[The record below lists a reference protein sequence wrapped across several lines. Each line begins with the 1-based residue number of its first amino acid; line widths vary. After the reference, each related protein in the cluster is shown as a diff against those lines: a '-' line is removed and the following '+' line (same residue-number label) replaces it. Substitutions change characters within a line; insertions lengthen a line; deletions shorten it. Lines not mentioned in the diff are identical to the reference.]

1 MARPSPTRQFDL
13 VRPREVLESEPWNGT
28 GGAAGGSGAPASPR
42 PPQRVGRVKA
52 AFDSATGLR
61 RGMNLWPPF
70 LLTGIRIDEVSD
82 DFRRVRVRLRRSR
95 LTTNYVGTQFG
106 GSLFAMT
113 DPFWMVMMLRNLGP
127 GYVVWDKAG
136 EIEFVSPGRTAV
148 TAEFALDPAVVDEVR
163 AAADAGEKVLRW
175 FEVDVVGTDG
185 AVVARVRKQ
194 LYVRR
199 ASMPTG
205 GPADA
210 SDSPAPR
217 SEACVRLR

>member
-1 MARPSPTRQFDL
+1 MHAERPVAPEECRLLWTL
-13 VRPREVLESEPWNGT
+13 VRTDEPVL
-28 GGAAGGSGAPASPR
+28 APPR
-42 PPQRVGRVKA
+42 PPTQRVGRVKA
-52 AFDSATGLR
+52 AFDSASGLR

-70 LLTGIRIDEVSD
+70 LLTGIHIDEVSD
-82 DFRRVRVRLRRSR
+82 DFRRVRVRLRRTR

-113 DPFWMVMMLRNLGP
+113 DPFWMIMMMRNLGP

-148 TAEFALDPAVVDEVR
+148 TAEFVLDPVVVDEVR

-175 FEVDVVGTDG
+175 LEVDVVGTDG

-199 ASMPTG
+199 
-205 GPADA
+205 GPATVTTA
-210 SDSPAPR
+210 
-217 SEACVRLR
+217 

>member
-1 MARPSPTRQFDL
+1 MTNDGTTGRPHA
-13 VRPREVLESEPWNGT
+13 T
-28 GGAAGGSGAPASPR
+28 GATASSR

-52 AFDSATGLR
+52 AFDSASGLR

-70 LLTGIRIDEVSD
+70 LLTGIHILEVSD
-82 DFRRVRVRLRRSR
+82 DFRRVRVGLRRTR

-113 DPFWMVMMLRNLGP
+113 DPFWMILMMRNLGR
-127 GYVVWDKAG
+127 GYVVWDKAA

-148 TAEFALDPAVVDEVR
+148 TAQFDLHPAVVDEVR

-199 ASMPTG
+199 A
-205 GPADA
+205 PAG
-210 SDSPAPR
+210 
-217 SEACVRLR
+217 

>member
-1 MARPSPTRQFDL
+1 MTNDGTTGRPHA
-13 VRPREVLESEPWNGT
+13 T
-28 GGAAGGSGAPASPR
+28 GATASSR

-52 AFDSATGLR
+52 AFDSASGLR

-70 LLTGIRIDEVSD
+70 LLTGIHILEVSD
-82 DFRRVRVRLRRSR
+82 DFRRVRVGLRRTR

-113 DPFWMVMMLRNLGP
+113 DPFWMILMMRNLGR
-127 GYVVWDKAG
+127 GYVVWDKAA

-148 TAEFALDPAVVDEVR
+148 TAQFDLHPAVVDEVR

-175 FEVDVVGTDG
+175 FEVDVVGTVG

-199 ASMPTG
+199 A
-205 GPADA
+205 PAG
-210 SDSPAPR
+210 
-217 SEACVRLR
+217 

>member
-1 MARPSPTRQFDL
+1 MTTPIAAEAAHER
-13 VRPREVLESEPWNGT
+13 
-28 GGAAGGSGAPASPR
+28 GATASAG
-42 PPQRVGRVKA
+42 PPQKVGRVKA
-52 AFDSATGLR
+52 VFDSAAGLR

-70 LLTGIRIDEVSD
+70 LLTGIHIDEVSD
-82 DFRRVRVRLRRSR
+82 DFRLVRVRLRRTR

-113 DPFWMVMMLRNLGP
+113 DPFWMIMMLRNLGP

-148 TAEFALDPAVVDEVR
+148 TAEFRLAPDAVDEVR
-163 AAADAGEKVLRW
+163 AAADSGAKVLRW

-199 ASMPTG
+199 A
-205 GPADA
+205 
-210 SDSPAPR
+210 PAP
-217 SEACVRLR
+217 SVRP

>member
-1 MARPSPTRQFDL
+1 MTSQHPTGPTR
-13 VRPREVLESEPWNGT
+13 
-28 GGAAGGSGAPASPR
+28 AAGATASAEPS
-42 PPQRVGRVKA
+42 QRVGRVKA

-70 LLTGIRIDEVSD
+70 LLTGIHIDEVSD
-82 DFRRVRVRLRRSR
+82 DFRLVRVRLRRTR

-113 DPFWMVMMLRNLGP
+113 DPFWMIMMMRNLGP

-148 TAEFALDPAVVDEVR
+148 TAEFRLDPMAVSEVR

-175 FEVDVVGTDG
+175 FEVDVVGTD
-185 AVVARVRKQ
+185 AVVVARVRKQ

-199 ASMPTG
+199 A
-205 GPADA
+205 PATSA
-210 SDSPAPR
+210 R
-217 SEACVRLR
+217 T